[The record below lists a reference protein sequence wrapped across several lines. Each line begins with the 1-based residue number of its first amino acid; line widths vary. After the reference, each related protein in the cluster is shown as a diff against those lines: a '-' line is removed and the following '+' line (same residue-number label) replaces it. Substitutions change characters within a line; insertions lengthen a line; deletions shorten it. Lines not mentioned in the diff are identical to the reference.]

1 MSGKRL
7 SILLKR
13 DLAVDPVIEGVTAD
27 SRKVKPGYLFA
38 ALPGATADGRAYV
51 SSGLAAGAAAFLT
64 QTPLAIATG
73 MSSILN
79 GGVYR
84 PLTLRKLAPG
94 TAPSPGRQVLQESTS
109 RTMLDL
115 MRLNVTEG
123 TGARADQLGL
133 RVGGKTGTATKLVG
147 GRYQEGKNVA
157 NLASFAAIFPTDGAL
172 GDDRYLV
179 LIMMDAP
186 KPNAA
191 DHGITT
197 GAFTAAPVAG
207 RVIDRIAPFV
217 GVRRVIVTAEL
228 GAKPKPD
235 AAALGANER

>member
-1 MSGKRL
+1 MPRSSPKANRRTRTRTYGGGGGAEPRGSPLLARL
-7 SILLKR
+7 WCKCL
-13 DLAVDPVIEGVTAD
+13 GVRT
-27 SRKVKPGYLFA
+27 PGARLHLDW
-38 ALPGATADGRAYV
+38 LPGRQPGSALVRILSLSA
-51 SSGLAAGAAAFLT
+51 
-64 QTPLAIATG
+64 
-73 MSSILN
+73 ILN